1 VIDVGKLKEELAD
14 LFEGPVGSGE
24 VMIQPSSMD
33 QQGAMDVA
41 EGAKLGEVMAE
52 MGRLAAQAVVRDM
65 ETDGLRPADFAF
77 APEIPKVLRERIA
90 HLLREGSKEFDEAF
104 LASLGAHG

>member
-1 VIDVGKLKEELAD
+1 VIDIPKLREEMAGL
-14 LFEGPVGSGE
+14 LEGPIGSGT
-24 VMIQPSSMD
+24 VMLNPS
-33 QQGAMDVA
+33 AMAQKSALSAA

-52 MGRLAAQAVVRDM
+52 MGRIAAQAVVNDM

-77 APEIPKVLRERIA
+77 APEIPKVVRERIA
-90 HLLREGSKEFDEAF
+90 HLLREGSEEFDEAF